1 MKTKVTARHFDL
13 TSEIKAKADE
23 EMDGLTRFFDRIIS
37 AEYVLDA
44 ERHRRSAELR
54 VKVHAHTLSGS
65 AETDDIIT
73 AIAAAADK
81 VKAQLKKFK
90 GKLKDKDPNE
100 IAELT
105 NATTRPET
113 DVDEVDA

>member
-1 MKTKVTARHFDL
+1 MLKKVTARHFDL
-13 TSEIKAKADE
+13 TPEIKAKAE
-23 EMDGLTRFFDRIIS
+23 GEMDSLARFFDRIIS
-37 AEYVLDA
+37 AEFVLDA

-73 AIAAAADK
+73 AIAAATDK
-81 VKAQLKKFK
+81 VTVQLKKFK
-90 GKLKDKDPNE
+90 GKLKDKDPGE
-100 IAELT
+100 IADLT

-113 DVDEVDA
+113 DVEGVDI